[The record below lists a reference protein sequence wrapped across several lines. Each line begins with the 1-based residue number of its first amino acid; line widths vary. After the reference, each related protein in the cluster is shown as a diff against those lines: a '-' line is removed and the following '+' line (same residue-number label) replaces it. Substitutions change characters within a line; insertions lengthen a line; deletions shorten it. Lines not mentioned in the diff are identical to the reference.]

1 MDAERLDVDGPL
13 GRVLSLSG
21 AKRVNHAPLA
31 TVLECFKLYGVD
43 ELVYSEVGVWA
54 GETRRDQPC
63 EEPFEIYIR
72 RWPKPRLGL
81 SECYS

>member
-21 AKRVNHAPLA
+21 AKGVNHAPLA
-31 TVLECFKLYGVD
+31 TVLECFKLYGGD
-43 ELVYSEVGVWA
+43 ELVYSEVVVWA

-63 EEPFEIYIR
+63 RAIRDIYQALAQA
-72 RWPKPRLGL
+72 PARLV
-81 SECYS
+81 